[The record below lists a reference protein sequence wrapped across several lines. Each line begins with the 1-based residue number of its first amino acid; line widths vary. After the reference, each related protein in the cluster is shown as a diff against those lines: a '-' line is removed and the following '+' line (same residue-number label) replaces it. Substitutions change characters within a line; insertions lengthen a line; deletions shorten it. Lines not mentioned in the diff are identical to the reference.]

1 MAKKLK
7 EGDAVEWETTQG
19 TTSGTVKKKL
29 TKPKTIKGHTAK
41 ASKEEPQLLV
51 ESAKTGAEAAHKP
64 ESLKKKSTTSSKK
77 KSADAS
83 TSTKKK
89 SSDASTSAKKTP
101 AASTTPSKPKPDDA
115 ETYKEFKEAVNMTRK
130 QLEKWLETD
139 ESNKVGQK
147 KDGGES
153 VGHQSGKMIVSILGK
168 KKAELDKEDYKHMR
182 KVVSYVSRHS
192 AQEPDGDTK
201 QTRWRYSLKNWGHDP
216 DKGK

>member
-7 EGDAVEWETTQG
+7 EGDAVEWETAQG
-19 TTSGTVKKKL
+19 TTKGTVKKKL

-41 ASKEEPQLLV
+41 ASQADPQLLV

-64 ESLKKKSTTSSKK
+64 ESLKKKSAASNKK
-77 KSADAS
+77 KTAG
-83 TSTKKK
+83 
-89 SSDASTSAKKTP
+89 ASTSAKKKP
-101 AASTTPSKPKPDDA
+101 ATSTTPSKPKPDDA
-115 ETYKEFKEAVNMTRK
+115 ETYKDFKEAVNMTRK

-153 VGHQSGKMIVSILGK
+153 TGHQSGKLIVAILGK

-192 AQEPDGDTK
+192 AQQPEGDTK

-216 DKGK
+216 EKAA